1 MVKGHPKPS
10 ISWTKKGE
18 EAIIADGP
26 TLKFENPLA
35 ENQGTYCVQ
44 VTWAF
49 TSFPEIPFFEVANGV
64 GEGEKQEFTVNI
76 RGQVQEKELM
86 LDENEYAICGRL
98 KKGVTGAEIVQVEF
112 KLIDEDEVDEG
123 WKMQEF
129 TVPANETTFKLS
141 LKELRGIQDGREYDL
156 RIRYFQRWYLAEKTS

>member
-1 MVKGHPKPS
+1 M
-10 ISWTKKGE
+10 
-18 EAIIADGP
+18 
-26 TLKFENPLA
+26 
-35 ENQGTYCVQ
+35 
-44 VTWAF
+44 
-49 TSFPEIPFFEVANGV
+49 TSLMFSLSLSEVVNGV
-64 GEGEKQEFTVNI
+64 GEGENREFTVDV
-76 RGQVQEKELM
+76 RGQIQERELK
-86 LDENEYAICGRL
+86 LDEKDYAICGRL

-156 RIRYFQRWYLAEKTS
+156 RIRYFQRWYLA